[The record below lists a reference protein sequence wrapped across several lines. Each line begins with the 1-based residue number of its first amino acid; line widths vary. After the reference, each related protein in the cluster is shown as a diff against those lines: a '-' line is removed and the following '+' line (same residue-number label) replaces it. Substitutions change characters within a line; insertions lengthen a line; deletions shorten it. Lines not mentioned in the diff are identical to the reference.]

1 MNGGIN
7 KMKKIILALGVLSLA
22 GLMSCVSEP
31 PTPPPVVIQRP
42 ADLAAE
48 SIFNSYV
55 TDPTTGQSRPVIVGI
70 VRNVGESPSVGS
82 RAVTLIATTVVN
94 GVTVT
99 EQLASSAITNL
110 SPGGTF
116 QIIGNPPQSLNP
128 TTQYTLSISPGD
140 SNATNDTYVLNS
152 ATVQRY

>member
-1 MNGGIN
+1 MNRGIN

>member
-1 MNGGIN
+1 
-7 KMKKIILALGVLSLA
+7 MKKIILTLVILDLLS
-22 GLMSCVSEP
+22 LMSCISEP
-31 PTPPPVVIQRP
+31 PTPPPVIIQRP
-42 ADLAAE
+42 ADLTAE

-70 VRNVGESPSVGS
+70 VRNVGESSSVGN
-82 RAVTLIATTVVN
+82 RTVTLIATTIVN
-94 GVTVT
+94 GAPIT

-128 TTQYTLSISPGD
+128 TTQYILSLSPGD
-140 SNATNDTYVLNS
+140 NNTSNDTFILNS
-152 ATVQRY
+152 SAVQRYY

>member
-1 MNGGIN
+1 
-7 KMKKIILALGVLSLA
+7 MKKIILALGVLSLA
-22 GLMSCVSEP
+22 GLMSCISEP

-94 GVTVT
+94 GVPVT

-140 SNATNDTYVLNS
+140 SNATNDTYVLSS

>member
-31 PTPPPVVIQRP
+31 PTPPVVIQRP

-55 TDPTTGQSRPVIVGI
+55 TDPTTSQSRPVIVGI

-94 GVTVT
+94 GVPVT

>member
-1 MNGGIN
+1 
-7 KMKKIILALGVLSLA
+7 MKKIILALGVLSLV
-22 GLMSCVSEP
+22 GLMSCISEP

-70 VRNVGESPSVGS
+70 VRNVGELSSVGD

-94 GVTVT
+94 GVPVT
-99 EQLASSAITNL
+99 EQLASSTIMNL

-128 TTQYTLSISPGD
+128 TTQYTLSVSPGD
-140 SNATNDTYVLNS
+140 SNATNDTFKRGSVI
-152 ATVQRY
+152 T

>member
-1 MNGGIN
+1 
-7 KMKKIILALGVLSLA
+7 MKKIILALGVLSLA

-70 VRNVGESPSVGS
+70 VRNVGESPFVGS

-94 GVTVT
+94 GVPVT